1 MIKTES
7 VKKNF
12 IYNALYQ
19 LLAILLPLI
28 TTPYISRVL
37 GAEGIG
43 IYSYSYSVSKYFV
56 IFAML
61 GLNNYGNRT
70 IAAVRDDKEKLSR
83 TFWSIYY
90 MQLITACLAIA
101 VYSIYVFAFNSSAV
115 SYIMFLYVLTSL
127 FDINW
132 FFFGIEQFKLTV
144 TRNTLIKLGSVACIF
159 LFVKKSSDVYIYC
172 IILAGCLLLSQLALW
187 PFLKRY
193 VEFVK
198 PCFKEIRFHFKSN
211 IILFIPVLAVSLYK
225 TMDKIMLGN
234 MSSKVEVGFYE
245 NSERI
250 IDIPIALIQS
260 LGTVMLPK
268 MSNLMANNKKD
279 EGNRYIRASLVFVV
293 FLASSLSFG
302 IMAVSPEFVPWFYG
316 NGFDACIVLFMILA
330 PSTIFMAIANVVRTQ
345 YLIPMHE
352 DKIYIVSVFLGALTN
367 IILNAIFIP
376 VYNAAGAAIG
386 TLCAEAVVCIYQMIK
401 IWKEIDIKGTIF
413 KSIPFIIAGI
423 IMCLMLLS
431 FNLNVQS
438 ALLAVLLKVVLG
450 ALIYVLIIGMYAVL
464 LKKLNKKLF

>member
-1 MIKTES
+1 MIKTNS

-12 IYNALYQ
+12 IYNVLYQ

-70 IAAVRDDKEKLSR
+70 IAVVRDDKNKLSR
-83 TFWSIYY
+83 AFWSIYY
-90 MQLITACLAIA
+90 MQLLTACIAII
-101 VYSIYVFAFNSSAV
+101 VYWVYVVTFNSSIV
-115 SYIMFLYVLTSL
+115 SYIMFLYVMTSL

-144 TRNTLIKLGSVACIF
+144 TRNTLIKLGSVVCIF

-172 IILAGCLLLSQLALW
+172 IILAGSLLLSQLAVW
-187 PFLKRY
+187 PFLKKY
-193 VEFVK
+193 VDFVK
-198 PCFKEIRFHFKSN
+198 PCFKEIRAHFKN
-211 IILFIPVLAVSLYK
+211 NVILFIPVLAVSLYK

-234 MSSKVEVGFYE
+234 MANKTEVGFYE

-268 MSNLMANNKKD
+268 MSNLMANNKKE
-279 EGNRYIRASLVFVV
+279 EGDRYIRISLLFVI
-293 FLASSLSFG
+293 FLASALSFG

-316 NGFDACIVLFMILA
+316 NGFEACIVLFMILA

-352 DKIYIVSVFLGALTN
+352 DKIYIVSVILGALTN

-376 VYNAAGAAIG
+376 LYNAAGAAIG
-386 TLCAEAVVCIYQMIK
+386 TLCAEAIVCIYQIIK
-401 IWKEIDIKGTIF
+401 IWKEIDIKGSLI

-423 IMCLMLLS
+423 IMCFSLL
-431 FNLNVQS
+431 F
-438 ALLAVLLKVVLG
+438 LKVSISSVLFVVLIKVVIG
-450 ALIYVLIIGMYAVL
+450 ALIYLLIIGAYIVI
-464 LKKLNKKLF
+464 LKKYNKKLF